1 MLAYDYPQLGLFL
14 TMLWLFLWVLWFFL
28 IIRTVTDI
36 FRSDDLSGVKKVLW
50 LVFILVLP
58 YFGVFL
64 YVLVR
69 GGGMTARELERAK
82 AHEHAVREYVRDVA
96 GGTGTADELTK
107 LAALHDRGV
116 LSDTEFSQLKGRL
129 LSA

>member
-1 MLAYDYPQLGLFL
+1 MLAYDYPHLGLFL
-14 TMLWLFLWVLWFFL
+14 TMLWLFLWVVWFFL

-50 LVFILVLP
+50 LLFILALP

-69 GGGMTARELERAK
+69 GAGMTRRELERAQ
-82 AHEHAVREYVRDVA
+82 AHEHAVREYVRDAA
-96 GGTGTADELTK
+96 GGAGTADELDK
-107 LAALHDRGV
+107 LAGLRDRGV
-116 LSDTEFSQLKGRL
+116 LTDTEFSQLKGRL
-129 LSA
+129 LGA